1 MKQRPEYDPKIIG
14 MNLRRLREE
23 KHLTV
28 EQVREYLCL
37 GSVQAIYKYETG
49 VGYPQ
54 ADTMLALMELYE
66 AGVNEIVKLN
76 SEEHSSSVSI
86 FCAKIRRLFRSAAVA
101 ERFVGDYPCAYQSQ
115 RQHQDDEQGRNEPIG
130 RDIKG
135 HSPQV
140 VNATV

>member
-23 KHLTV
+23 KNLTV

-86 FCAKIRRLFRSAAVA
+86 F
-101 ERFVGDYPCAYQSQ
+101 
-115 RQHQDDEQGRNEPIG
+115 
-130 RDIKG
+130 
-135 HSPQV
+135 
-140 VNATV
+140 

>member
-101 ERFVGDYPCAYQSQ
+101 EQFMKDHPEAPVKLL
-115 RQHQDDEQGRNEPIG
+115 HQDDEQGRNEPVG

-135 HSPQV
+135 HYPQV
-140 VNATV
+140 VNAPV

>member
-86 FCAKIRRLFRSAAVA
+86 FAPRSDGFSGQPQWRKDLSVIILAHINPSGSIRMMSRA
-101 ERFVGDYPCAYQSQ
+101 ETSQ
-115 RQHQDDEQGRNEPIG
+115 LAETS
-130 RDIKG
+130 RDII
-135 HSPQV
+135 PRL
-140 VNATV
+140 